1 MTLVHFKKTCIY
13 LLSFFLIY
21 NAYKFGVLFMAFEG
35 MGVFRTHILEV
46 VTSGSLHF
54 SVILGSSVEPRDLYL
69 LTAPSCSNCQSR
81 GQACMAE
88 ANPQTPHR
96 IGADGISVKSDR

>member
-1 MTLVHFKKTCIY
+1 
-13 LLSFFLIY
+13 
-21 NAYKFGVLFMAFEG
+21 MAFEG
-35 MGVFRTHILEV
+35 LGVLRTHILEV

-54 SVILGSSVEPRDLYL
+54 SVILGSSVEPYTEPRDLYL